1 MRAGAR
7 SAGCIRLGQSGN
19 RGCWTRARSC
29 RWAVRCAPCSL
40 AQALAYTLAK
50 PLDWHSASGGSTTGH
65 DSGRLPEGGSDNKYI
80 VLSAT
85 EVKHKDRG
93 RQARQ
98 QPRVQ
103 PSRSVGTSWSAREA
117 QTGGRRAGAS
127 CRTRN
132 APPQSQTRRSPSV
145 TNGKSKCESGR
156 WQMVMMLP
164 ALLPLPWLQL
174 ARQLRLSWLRERSR
188 R

>member
-1 MRAGAR
+1 MLDK
-7 SAGCIRLGQSGN
+7 SAVVPVGS
-19 RGCWTRARSC
+19 
-29 RWAVRCAPCSL
+29 AVR
-40 AQALAYTLAK
+40 TLAAGLH
-50 PLDWHSASGGSTTGH
+50 PGRATGTSASGGSTTGH
-65 DSGRLPEGGSDNKYI
+65 DRAAARSGEGGSDNKYI

-85 EVKHKDRG
+85 EVKHKDRDDK
-93 RQARQ
+93 RRQ

-103 PSRSVGTSWSAREA
+103 PSRSVSTRGSD
-117 QTGGRRAGAS
+117 RRAGAS